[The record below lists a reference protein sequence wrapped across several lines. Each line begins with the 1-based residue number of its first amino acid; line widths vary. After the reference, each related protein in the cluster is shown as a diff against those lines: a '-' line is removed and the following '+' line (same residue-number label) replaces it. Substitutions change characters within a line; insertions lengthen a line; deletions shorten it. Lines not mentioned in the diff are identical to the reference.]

1 VYALA
6 STARMVE
13 DGAGRIRIRTGVWN
27 YEEAVIDVSGE
38 SPAVARSVRSA
49 LRAAGSGSVTVAEHL
64 DAELLPIERAN
75 IEKLFADLAQAGVMV
90 SSADRGS
97 QDAITAAL
105 LGRLVSPYPT
115 GGAAPSGE
123 VLFLSD
129 CAAAT
134 SQARALA
141 EGMRLRL
148 SVVSDWVAGRLAE
161 VDLTSRIDGLR
172 TEQDLADL
180 RPSLTGAAA
189 VVTCFQRPSL
199 PLLRNLNRVLEGQDK
214 PWVSAFIDGPFIS
227 VVGVKSPHTGCF
239 ECFEQRALAR
249 LEDHV
254 SYHDFARSPL
264 GAAAALHTD
273 APMMAMLTSLAVTEG
288 YLHAAVG
295 ASRLSGRAL
304 SIHLPT
310 LEIQT
315 QDLLRMPNCPACG
328 KVSRQRI
335 REINFNSRAAVDR
348 IVAEVLR

>member
-1 VYALA
+1 MYALA

-38 SPAVARSVRSA
+38 SPAVAKSVRSA
-49 LRAAGSGSVTVAEHL
+49 LRAAGSGSVIVAEHL

-90 SSADRGS
+90 SAADRGS

-134 SQARALA
+134 TQARQLA

-148 SVVSDWVAGRLAE
+148 SVVSASVAGRLAE

-172 TEQDLADL
+172 CF
-180 RPSLTGAAA
+180 PC
-189 VVTCFQRPSL
+189 TC
-199 PLLRNLNRVLEGQDK
+199 
-214 PWVSAFIDGPFIS
+214 
-227 VVGVKSPHTGCF
+227 C
-239 ECFEQRALAR
+239 
-249 LEDHV
+249 
-254 SYHDFARSPL
+254 
-264 GAAAALHTD
+264 
-273 APMMAMLTSLAVTEG
+273 
-288 YLHAAVG
+288 
-295 ASRLSGRAL
+295 
-304 SIHLPT
+304 
-310 LEIQT
+310 
-315 QDLLRMPNCPACG
+315 
-328 KVSRQRI
+328 
-335 REINFNSRAAVDR
+335 
-348 IVAEVLR
+348 